1 MSRLASWANQFRVYR
16 FVTHPR
22 TRLALRTGRTV
33 SLAAAIGY
41 YGYGTGVHRALSDP
55 EGTTSQILDHV
66 LSASGGG
73 KLLPAE
79 KPDSLLVQRLGD
91 ELVAAAKLGL
101 DAEMSEL
108 VTTAANR
115 AAPTADEETSMERVR
130 SQLVA
135 MRRAWRFVVIDD
147 DKINAFVTDQLPG
160 YVFVHRGL
168 LELMKR
174 NPERLSFILAH
185 ELAHHLC
192 DHNQQT
198 RTIGASLSLLQLVVF
213 AAVDPTGVL
222 AFALELG
229 AFSTL
234 FSYTFELPS
243 SRGHESEADA
253 LGLQLVTRACREPR
267 EAIQAHEVL
276 ARYEQT
282 KGGAPDITRLGAT
295 HPATNERLLALQKLL
310 PEAEKEYKKA
320 GCWYRKAAWKRLS
333 QTERLARAR
342 QADEQK
348 KQEEAAKSQS

>member
-1 MSRLASWANQFRVYR
+1 
-16 FVTHPR
+16 
-22 TRLALRTGRTV
+22 
-33 SLAAAIGY
+33 
-41 YGYGTGVHRALSDP
+41 
-55 EGTTSQILDHV
+55 V
-66 LSASGGG
+66 LSVSGGG